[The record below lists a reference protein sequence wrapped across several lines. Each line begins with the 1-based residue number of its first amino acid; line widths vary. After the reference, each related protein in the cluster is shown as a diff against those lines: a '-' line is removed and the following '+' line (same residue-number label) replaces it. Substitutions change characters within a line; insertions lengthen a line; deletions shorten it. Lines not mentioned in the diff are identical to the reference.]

1 MDPRDSTR
9 GSSEALLMGLLV
21 PLFAVLYRGLAM
33 LASLPGVFLGFV
45 MVAGFV
51 MGGRGMVVFCGL
63 VMSLRRI
70 GMML

>member
-1 MDPRDSTR
+1 M
-9 GSSEALLMGLLV
+9 LLMGLLV
-21 PLFAVLYRGLAM
+21 PLFAVLYGGCAM
-33 LASLPGVFLGFV
+33 LASLAGVFLGFV

-51 MGGRGMVVFCGL
+51 VGGRRMVVLGGF